1 MSLEERRDRCLSEVS
16 YGVAEMLS
24 LPPIAST
31 AIVQHVFQ
39 EILQQFYET
48 GTAYFP
54 NFGWLEF
61 VDGEA
66 IFLEC
71 EAFSKTTSRM
81 AEALRSKTFSFA
93 LIDQFFTATKD
104 AIQPAKEE

>member
-1 MSLEERRDRCLSEVS
+1 MTLEDRRDRCLSEVS

-31 AIVQHVFQ
+31 AVVEHVFQ
-39 EILQQFYET
+39 EMLQQFYET

-61 VDGEA
+61 VDGEVV
-66 IFLEC
+66 FLEC
-71 EAFSKTTSRM
+71 EAFSKTISRM
-81 AEALRSKTFSFA
+81 AESLNSKTFSFA
-93 LIDQFFTATKD
+93 LMDQFLPVEKTNATE
-104 AIQPAKEE
+104 PA